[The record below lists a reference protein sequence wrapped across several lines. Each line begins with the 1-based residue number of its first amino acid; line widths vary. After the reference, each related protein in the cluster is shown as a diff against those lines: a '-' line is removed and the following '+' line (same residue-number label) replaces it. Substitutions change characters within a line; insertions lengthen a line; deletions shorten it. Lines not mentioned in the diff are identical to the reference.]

1 MKRLAAAAVAVATLG
16 VLSAFSPASAAQL
29 CVKADINVNG
39 NAQAVEQCLPE

>member
-1 MKRLAAAAVAVATLG
+1 MKRLTAAVVTVSALG
-16 VLSAFSPASAAQL
+16 ILAAFSPASAAAL